1 MNGGLCSDARI
12 RKRMDHEMA
21 VSTHFQ
27 LVCLGQMRT
36 DDKNLHKFADELCI
50 TKVSETAVYDTMSQQ
65 VYMCNNGEEVR

>member
-36 DDKNLHKFADELCI
+36 DDKNLATNLQMNC
-50 TKVSETAVYDTMSQQ
+50 VSLKL
-65 VYMCNNGEEVR
+65 VRQRSTTL